1 MLYTQEQ
8 KQQQQKT
15 SLNSILKLFLQS
27 EECYKELE
35 DSMTTLWL
43 N

>member
-8 KQQQQKT
+8 KQQQKT

-27 EECYKELE
+27 EEYYKELE